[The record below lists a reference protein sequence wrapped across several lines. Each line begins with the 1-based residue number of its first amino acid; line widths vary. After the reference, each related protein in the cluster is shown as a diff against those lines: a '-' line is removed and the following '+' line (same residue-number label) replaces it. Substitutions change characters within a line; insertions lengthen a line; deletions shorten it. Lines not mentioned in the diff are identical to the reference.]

1 MSQGSKNLHCHPHN
15 SERQRE
21 AERETEQTFR
31 SPKHLIKIRFIH
43 VPYIL

>member
-15 SERQRE
+15 SERERE

-31 SPKHLIKIRFIH
+31 SPKYLIKIRFI
-43 VPYIL
+43 